1 MKRFIVLASCVVAF
15 AAVGCRPYDVPEF
28 HEIATSETAILVPLE
43 GDTTKQAAFESEEML
58 KQHLVSVKRIQIPHR
73 WVSKGRLWYVG
84 EWQSTM
90 RLVKVDRK
98 PVTRE
103 WTSGHS
109 TGTAT
114 KNEAIWVESS
124 DSVGFSTGVTC
135 TARIVNHTDAI
146 KFLYNYS
153 GVTLEQI
160 MDSEVRARI
169 QKVMAD
175 FAAGYNMD
183 ELRPKKKEMMNE
195 VEKDVIAFFQE
206 RGITI
211 TTIGQFGGFT
221 YENPDVQKAIDNVF
235 KAQQDEQVAKAEH
248 KAQLER
254 NKAVKLK
261 ADGLAEAVKLEAK
274 GKGEAIQTIADAKAY
289 EIQKAEKS
297 LETYLKLKQLEIDSQ
312 RLEKWDGKYP
322 LYYLGGNGEKMP
334 GLILPSP
341 VEARR

>member
-1 MKRFIVLASCVVAF
+1 MRTLILSMFVLGIGV
-15 AAVGCRPYDVPEF
+15 VGCKPYDVPEY

-43 GDTTKQAAFESEEML
+43 GDTQKQAVFESEALL
-58 KQHLVSVKRIQIPHR
+58 KKHLVSVKRVQIPHR
-73 WVSKGRLWYVG
+73 WVSTGRLWWVG
-84 EWQSTM
+84 EWQPTM
-90 RLVKVDRK
+90 RLIKVDRK

-103 WTSGHS
+103 WTSDQS
-109 TGTAT
+109 SGTSH

-135 TARIVNHTDAI
+135 TARIVDHGDSI

-160 MDSEVRARI
+160 MDTEVRARV

-175 FAAGYNMD
+175 FAAGYSMD
-183 ELRPKKKEMMNE
+183 ELRPKKKEMMAE
-195 VEKDVIAFFQE
+195 VEKDVVPFFAD

-211 TTIGQFGGFT
+211 TTLGQFGGFT
-221 YENPDVQKAIDNVF
+221 YENPEVQKAIDDVF

-261 ADGLAEAVKLEAK
+261 ADGLAEAAKAEAK
-274 GKGEAIQTIADAKAY
+274 GKAEAIQSIADAKAY
-289 EIQKAEKS
+289 EIHKAEKS
-297 LETYLKLKQLEIDSQ
+297 LETYLKLKQLEIESQ

-322 LYYLGGNGEKMP
+322 LYYLGSGGDNMP
-334 GLILPSP
+334 RLILPSP
-341 VEARR
+341 TVSK

>member
-1 MKRFIVLASCVVAF
+1 MKRFIVFASCAVAV
-15 AAVGCRPYDVPEF
+15 AAVGCRPYDVPEYQ
-28 HEIATSETAILVPLE
+28 EIATSETAILVPLE
-43 GDTTKQAAFESEEML
+43 GDTEKQAAFESEEML
-58 KQHLVSVKRIQIPHR
+58 KKHLVSVKRIQIPHR
-73 WVSKGRLWYVG
+73 WINKGRMWYAG
-84 EWQSTM
+84 EWQPMM
-90 RLVKVDRK
+90 RLIKVDRK

-103 WTSGHS
+103 WTSGHNS
-109 TGTAT
+109 GTA
-114 KNEAIWVESS
+114 KKDEAIWVESS

-135 TARIVNHTDAI
+135 TARIATHQDAI

-160 MDSEVRARI
+160 MDTEVRARV
-169 QKVMAD
+169 QKVMAE

-183 ELRPKKKEMMNE
+183 ELRPKKKEMMKE
-195 VEKDVIAFFQE
+195 VEKDVVMFFKE

-221 YENPDVQKAIDNVF
+221 YEDPDVQKAIDNVF

-261 ADGLAEAVKLEAK
+261 ADGLAEAAKIEAK
-274 GKGEAIQTIADAKAY
+274 GKGEAIQSIADAKAY

-297 LETYLKLKQLEIDSQ
+297 LETYLKLKQLEIESQ

-341 VEARR
+341 AQARR